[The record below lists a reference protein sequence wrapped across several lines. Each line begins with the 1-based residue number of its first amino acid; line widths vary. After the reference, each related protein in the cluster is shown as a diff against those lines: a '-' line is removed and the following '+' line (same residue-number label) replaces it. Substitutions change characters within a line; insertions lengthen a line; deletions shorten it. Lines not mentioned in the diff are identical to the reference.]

1 MKALIGRE
9 DIDEQIRSEY
19 RILAH
24 YTSPGS
30 SVQSFEHHLRK
41 IHILAFRALINR
53 DVYDF

>member
-41 IHILAFRALINR
+41 VHILAFRALINR